1 MNDATATN
9 SQTFIMRL
17 LKFDSSR
24 RAYGITGVGMS
35 CNLGARIVGNMF
47 EAEKVLGMIHISLG
61 TTAP

>member
-1 MNDATATN
+1 
-9 SQTFIMRL
+9 MRL

>member
-1 MNDATATN
+1 M
-9 SQTFIMRL
+9 
-17 LKFDSSR
+17 KFDSSR
-24 RAYGITGVGMS
+24 RAYGITGVSMS